1 MGAAMTGTKDGTVST
16 TTEHPAW
23 VFVLFPAIAMLLAWG
38 LRGYIGGGPYGAM
51 MPGSFVALAICLLL
65 GYRMETAA
73 IAVVFGTIGIGYGGN
88 MTYGQTLGFLRET
101 DTVYW
106 GLLGCFVKGGMWG
119 LVGGAILSVGLTR
132 DRYSRKTLIFALL
145 VYVIA
150 FYLGRALINEP
161 KLIYF
166 SNRID
171 RPRDESWA
179 GFLFGGL
186 AFLAFLRARG
196 TKDQFAVNLKFA
208 IWGCIGGALGFSL
221 GALWMVFGP
230 SIPIEQKWIGWWK
243 AMEFSF
249 GFIFGGALG
258 WCAYLNRDRLRI
270 AGQKGETPPASWGP
284 LIAVVVLV
292 LITFNRWIFMAG
304 DPWDWDSD
312 GGGLLRFAMA
322 LLFGYVF
329 FGSLLICLGLF
340 SLHAAWQVAISLT
353 FFHTVLDYVRD
364 LDTAERFGYAV
375 SYAVQSSVLY
385 PLTLLL
391 GVLVYF
397 FQNGK
402 NAVQRLFL
410 LAVWACYLS
419 SYARTFGYKEF
430 FYPPEGESGLSHIL
444 ELHPS
449 MIFVHGTFTVSAIIT
464 TWFILTRGSSKS
476 GEPLAEAPA
485 Q

>member
-1 MGAAMTGTKDGTVST
+1 MNRSRAENAST
-16 TTEHPAW
+16 SADHPTW

-119 LVGGAILSVGLTR
+119 LVGGAVLSVGLTR
-132 DRYSRKTLIFALL
+132 DQYSRKTVILAFVL
-145 VYVIA
+145 YFIA
-150 FYLGRALINEP
+150 FLIGRAIINEP

-196 TKDQFAVNLKFA
+196 TKEQFAINLKFA
-208 IWGCIGGALGFSL
+208 LWGCIGGALGFGL
-221 GALWMVFGP
+221 GALWFIVGP
-230 SIPIEQKWIGWWK
+230 MIPIEQKWIGWWK

-258 WCAYLNRDRLRI
+258 WCAYLHRDRLRI

-292 LITFNRWIFMAG
+292 LFAFNRWIFMAG

-312 GGGLLRFAMA
+312 SAGLLRFAMA

-329 FGSLLICLGLF
+329 FGSVLACLGLF
-340 SLHAAWQVAISLT
+340 SLHAAWQVAITLT

-364 LDTAERFGYAV
+364 LETAERFGYAV

-385 PLTLLL
+385 PLTLLV

-397 FQNGK
+397 LQGGK

-419 SYARTFGYKEF
+419 SFARTFGYKELI
-430 FYPPEGESGLSHIL
+430 YPPEGESALVHIL
-444 ELHPS
+444 TRDPG
-449 MIFVHGTFTVSAIIT
+449 MYFVHGTFTVSTLIT
-464 TWFILTRGSSKS
+464 TWFILTRSSAHTAKV
-476 GEPLAEAPA
+476 E
-485 Q
+485 